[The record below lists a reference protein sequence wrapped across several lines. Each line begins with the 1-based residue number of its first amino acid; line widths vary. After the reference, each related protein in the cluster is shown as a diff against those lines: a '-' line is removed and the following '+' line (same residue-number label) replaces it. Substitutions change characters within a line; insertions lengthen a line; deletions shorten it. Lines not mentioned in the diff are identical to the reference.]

1 MERNSDECERDVEE
15 MKMAEYMEDHI
26 GDEYSGMISGV
37 MSYGFFV
44 QLDNM
49 IEGLVPVEN
58 FGEEFNYDKDL
69 EILKVG
75 SRVFKLGKKVLVRV
89 GRASKDESQID
100 FDYVGDI
107 DEEEKTKK
115 KS

>member
-1 MERNSDECERDVEE
+1 
-15 MKMAEYMEDHI
+15 
-26 GDEYSGMISGV
+26 
-37 MSYGFFV
+37 
-44 QLDNM
+44 M
-49 IEGLVPVEN
+49 IEGLVPIEN
-58 FGEEFNYDKDL
+58 FAEEFNFDKDL

-89 GRASKDESQID
+89 ERASKEESQID

-107 DEEEKTKK
+107 DEEEKVKK

>member
-1 MERNSDECERDVEE
+1 
-15 MKMAEYMEDHI
+15 
-26 GDEYSGMISGV
+26 MISGV
-37 MSYGFFV
+37 MNFGFFV

-58 FGEEFNYDKDL
+58 FTEQFNFDRDL

-75 SRVFKLGKKVLVRV
+75 SNVFKLGKRVLVKV
-89 GRASKDESQID
+89 ARASKEESLID

-107 DEEEKTKK
+107 NEEEKIKK